1 SIQTGVPGGTI
12 PTRVSRAMSQDAPAL
27 ISGESIPMSL
37 TVRGP
42 RSDRTTPVSPSTT
55 SVRTT
60 GPRTSARDSRAG
72 AVATGSAQV
81 TRAAIATTRAR
92 FVTLASTAIYA

>member
-1 SIQTGVPGGTI
+1 
-12 PTRVSRAMSQDAPAL
+12 MSQDAPAL

-42 RSDRTTPVSPSTT
+42 RSDRTTTVSPSTT

-60 GPRTSARDSRAG
+60 GPSTSDSG
-72 AVATGSAQV
+72 SSSWAVATGSAQV
-81 TRAAIATTRAR
+81 TRATIATTRAR
-92 FVTLASTAIYA
+92 FVNLATTAISA